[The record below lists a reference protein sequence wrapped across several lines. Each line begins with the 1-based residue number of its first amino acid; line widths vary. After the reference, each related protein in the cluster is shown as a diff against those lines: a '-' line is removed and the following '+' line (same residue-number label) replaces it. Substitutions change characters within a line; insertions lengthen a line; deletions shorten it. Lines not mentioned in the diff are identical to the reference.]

1 MLLGLD
7 AMFFRR
13 LLAEVKKPPDLPA
26 KLGEIAV
33 LSEREVILRLHTYI
47 VSRYK
52 WIG

>member
-1 MLLGLD
+1 MLLRLD

-33 LSEREVILRLHTYI
+33 LSEGEIILRFHIYI

-52 WIG
+52 